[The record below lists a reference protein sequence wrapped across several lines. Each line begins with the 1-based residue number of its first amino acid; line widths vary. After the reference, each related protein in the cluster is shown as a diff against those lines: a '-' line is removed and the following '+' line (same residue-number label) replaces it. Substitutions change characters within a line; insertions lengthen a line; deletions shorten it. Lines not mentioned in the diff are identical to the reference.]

1 MRCMVVLLVIVLA
14 SRGAFAGPSCPAG
27 KLPTP
32 IGACCWPGQGTLG
45 GACVGAPQCPTGML
59 AAGDQCV
66 VTPAHAAAAAAA
78 ARDTATATATATAS
92 VTAVPAAPP
101 AADVDQAKAMERA
114 RFSGGRLAAE
124 IGVGIAAGLLTSLT
138 LCNSSYCPDHGWT
151 AFIVDFAGTPIAI
164 WAIGNA
170 MGGKGSLLDAYVGAS
185 AAVAPLSIH
194 GAPDETPEETIS
206 RIEAEVEV
214 SVLALPFCA
223 AIVYEFSSHFASA
236 RWRAQHEPKL
246 TVRPVM
252 HHDGMT
258 GGIGTLSLRF

>member
-1 MRCMVVLLVIVLA
+1 MRGRVVLLVIALA
-14 SRGAFAGPSCPAG
+14 SHDAFAGPSCPAG
-27 KLPTP
+27 KLPTT

-45 GACVGAPQCPTGML
+45 GACVGAPQCPTGTL

-78 ARDTATATATATAS
+78 ARDTASASAPVSAS
-92 VTAVPAAPP
+92 VMAAPAAPP
-101 AADVDQAKAMERA
+101 AAEDEAKAMDRA

-138 LCNSSYCPDHGWT
+138 LCSSSYCPDHGWT
-151 AFIVDFAGTPIAI
+151 AFFFDLAGTPIAI

-170 MGGKGSLLDAYVGAS
+170 MGGKGSLLDSYVGAS
-185 AAVAPLSIH
+185 AAVTPL
-194 GAPDETPEETIS
+194 GFEGPPNETPGETIS
-206 RIEAEVEV
+206 RIQAEVEV
-214 SVLALPFCA
+214 SALALPFCS
-223 AIVYEFSSHFASA
+223 AIVYEFSSHFASV

-252 HHDGMT
+252 HHDGMA